1 MHAVGAA
8 TQTVELTVRADRSPG
23 IVDITDVVA
32 RHVSRTAI
40 VYGIAHVFCRH
51 TTCGVLVNELEDGL
65 AEDLAAAMARLV
77 PERYFAHDDM
87 TRRTQNLQGPDERPN
102 GSAHVKQ
109 MLFGA
114 TSQTIPVVDT
124 SLALGRWQRLLFI
137 ELDEPRERKL
147 LITVF
152 GT

>member
-102 GSAHVKQ
+102 GSARQADVVRSHIADDPGGRHIP
-109 MLFGA
+109 GA
-114 TSQTIPVVDT
+114 RQVAKAPVHR
-124 SLALGRWQRLLFI
+124 AR
-137 ELDEPRERKL
+137 
-147 LITVF
+147 
-152 GT
+152 